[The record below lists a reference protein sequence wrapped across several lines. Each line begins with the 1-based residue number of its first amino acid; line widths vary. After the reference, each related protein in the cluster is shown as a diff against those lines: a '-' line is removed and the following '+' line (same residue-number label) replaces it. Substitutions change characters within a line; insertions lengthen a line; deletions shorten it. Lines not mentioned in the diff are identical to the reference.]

1 MVGVVARNAAAP
13 IEAKVEDDRVAVA
26 CKRRVHSIASK
37 FTLTFRG
44 SWRRGNRPCKV
55 GAASAM
61 TPCHLPIMTL
71 RKYLLWLMLFVGAAS
86 TQAMSIVPMP
96 VEVTAEPGHCVISV
110 GSAIKVSSAGLV
122 PVAMQFVEDANEQCG
137 APVFCRELAKAG
149 ESSALVLELLATPE
163 ALLGDEGYRLD
174 VTAQGIRIRAN
185 TANGAYYGTRSLL
198 QLLADAGGQ
207 YGSRDIGCVAIL
219 DYPRLKWRG
228 ALLDGSRH
236 FFDLAFM
243 RKHLDRLAAYKF
255 NTFHWHLTD
264 NQGWRVEIKSLPE
277 LTKIGA
283 WRAEGVAAKQRPAPG
298 SGLPQTYGGFYTQ
311 EELREL
317 VRFAALRG
325 ITILPEIDTPGHS
338 NALTATYPEL
348 TCSGSPASEMCVG
361 NEKVYEVLEK
371 VIAELAPIFP
381 GKYFHIGGDEVNPA
395 KWKTCPKCQALMQR
409 ERMTDLNQLE
419 PYFIRRMEK
428 ILAKHGKTL
437 VGWQEIFHQDA
448 TAFAPGTVAIAW
460 DNSDKPGQTHKGER
474 YRAMLAEAVR
484 AKHQIVVTP
493 DWPCYLSKWQG
504 DASLEPRGWKNPAG
518 RPLRLTDVYGF
529 EPVPAGVPAELVLGA
544 QLCLWTEWTAETGHV
559 EYMMWPRGL
568 ALAEAFWSSR
578 EKQSWP
584 DFVKRLPARLEDFER
599 TGTRYAISA
608 YMPAAELIE
617 TTEGRRVKLD
627 PEIPGAE
634 IRYSFTGY
642 IPDRT
647 APLYTKPLAI
657 PDGATEIRVAT
668 YRDGKRLG
676 ELMKLTIT
684 ELEDRVNFWKPTTK

>member
-1 MVGVVARNAAAP
+1 MNTLLKIPCVLILLTVAAFARAG
-13 IEAKVEDDRVAVA
+13 
-26 CKRRVHSIASK
+26 SIM
-37 FTLTFRG
+37 
-44 SWRRGNRPCKV
+44 PV
-55 GAASAM
+55 
-61 TPCHLPIMTL
+61 
-71 RKYLLWLMLFVGAAS
+71 
-86 TQAMSIVPMP
+86 P
-96 VEVTAEPGHCVISV
+96 VEVKVTEGTFALPS
-110 GSAIKVSSAGLV
+110 GSAISVSSAQLR
-122 PVAMQFVEDANEQCG
+122 PVAALFAEDVTARCG
-137 APVFCRELAKAG
+137 TAVFRGELANPSERATL
-149 ESSALVLELLATPE
+149 SLELLAAPD
-163 ALLGDEGYRLD
+163 ALLGEEGYRLD
-174 VTAQGIRIRAN
+174 VTTGGIRIRAN
-185 TANGAYYGTRSLL
+185 TVNGVYYGTRSLL
-198 QLLADAGGQ
+198 QLVADTKAEGNV
-207 YGSRDIGCVAIL
+207 RKLDCVAIT

-255 NTFHWHLTD
+255 NMFHWHLTD

-298 SGLPQTYGGFYTQ
+298 SGLPQTYGGYYTQ

-338 NALTATYPEL
+338 NALTATFPEL

-409 ERMTDLNQLE
+409 EGMTDLNQLE

-484 AKHQIVVTP
+484 AKRQIVVTP

-529 EPVPAGVPAELVLGA
+529 EPVPAGVPAEMVLGA

-568 ALAEAFWSSR
+568 ALAEAFWSPR

-584 DFVKRLPARLEDFER
+584 GFVTRLPARLEDFER

-617 TTEGRRVKLD
+617 TPEGRRVKLD

-676 ELMKLTIT
+676 EMMKLTIT
-684 ELEDRVNFWKPTTK
+684 ELEDRVNFWKPVAK